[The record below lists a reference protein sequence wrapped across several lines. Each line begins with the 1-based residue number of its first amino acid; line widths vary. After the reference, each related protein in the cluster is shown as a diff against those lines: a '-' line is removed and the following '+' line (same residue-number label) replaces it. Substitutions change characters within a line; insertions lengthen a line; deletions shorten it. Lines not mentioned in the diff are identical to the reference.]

1 MLKFDNYVF
10 FTLCEHSLRL
20 FEKSH
25 FSTYRAFCH
34 AMGNTIKLGNFN
46 KNDTNILASLLNDLK
61 LIFGFKDVEAY
72 FYIKRFFSE
81 EKFIIYDEPVRLL
94 REFYNFSIN

>member
-20 FEKSH
+20 FEKSN
-25 FSTYRAFCH
+25 FSTYIAFCNG
-34 AMGNTIKLGNFN
+34 MGNTIKLGNFN
-46 KNDTNILASLLNDLK
+46 KTDTNILASLLNDLI
-61 LIFGFKDVEAY
+61 LIFSFTDVEAY

-81 EKFIIYDEPVRLL
+81 EKFIIYDKPVRLL
-94 REFYNFSIN
+94 KEYYNFSFN